1 MEDSTYHAILLGKIN
16 AMGFYE
22 FAYDSRFPNPLVN
35 RKLLNGER
43 YTVFINSHT
52 TGTHNRFLMTG
63 KFDTGYYSLSFGG
76 EILGN
81 ILTIGNPPQ
90 FEKIL

>member
-1 MEDSTYHAILLGKIN
+1 MEDSTCHAILLGRIN
-16 AMGFYE
+16 AMTAYE
-22 FAYDSRFPNPLVN
+22 FIYDSKFPNPLIN
-35 RKLLNGER
+35 RNLINNQT
-43 YTVFINSHT
+43 YIIQINSHT

-63 KFDTGYYSLSFGG
+63 IFNHGYSSISFGG
-76 EILGN
+76 EILEK

>member
-1 MEDSTYHAILLGKIN
+1 MEDSTYHAKLLAKIN

-22 FAYDSRFPNPLVN
+22 FAYDSKFPNPLVN
-35 RKLLNGER
+35 RKLLNSER
-43 YTVFINSHT
+43 YTVFLNSHT

-63 KFDTGYYSLSFGG
+63 KFDTGYTTISFGG